1 MKVKV
6 FLESA
11 GNFDERDILKNFY
24 DGIKKFEN
32 TKSDV
37 PTDRLEVDW
46 AMSHGYEHCD
56 VAVIMGSWKDRD
68 RIHHNV
74 RRDVVKN
81 APTFVVVETP
91 LLGRVMFERS
101 SQHRI
106 GIDGFLNN
114 TGTFLGGNAGNDRLS
129 ALDIKWNGWN
139 NNPNGHIVLM
149 LQLPGDASLRGI
161 NMWQWGMW
169 AYQSIRK
176 YTNKKI
182 IIRTHPGHH
191 PKEMDAVYKFIS
203 DVSLNEDK
211 NVEVVIGSKE
221 RPLAS
226 DLKDAYCTVSYSS
239 GSSIDS
245 VLAGIP
251 TIAMDPGNFAYGIS
265 SNYIE
270 HIDGDNIRKASD
282 GDVVQWLQNLSYSQ
296 WSVLEMASGRAW
308 QHLKPILDTKFLE
321 SHLNRRKGI
330 KGKK

>member
-24 DGIKKFEN
+24 DGIKMFEN

-37 PTDRLEVDW
+37 PTDRLEVEW
-46 AMSHGYEHCD
+46 GMSQQYEHCD
-56 VAVIMGSWKDRD
+56 LAVMMGSWKDRD
-68 RIHHNV
+68 RPHHNT
-74 RRDVVKN
+74 RRDIVKN
-81 APTFVVVETP
+81 APMFLVVETP
-91 LLGRVMFERS
+91 LLSRVMFERS
-101 SQHRI
+101 TQHRI
-106 GIDGFLNN
+106 GINGFLNHN
-114 TGTFLGGNAGNDRLS
+114 AVFTAGNHGNDRLQK
-129 ALDIKWNGWN
+129 LGVTWNGWKN
-139 NNPNGHIVLM
+139 DPNGHILLM

-169 AYQSIRK
+169 AYQNIRK
-176 YTNKKI
+176 YTKNKI

-191 PKEMDAVYKFIS
+191 PKEMDTVYKFIS

-221 RPLAS
+221 RPLQS
-226 DLKDAYCTVSYSS
+226 DLKGAYCTVSYSS

-270 HIDGDNIRKASD
+270 HIDGDNLRKAED
-282 GDVVQWLQNLSYSQ
+282 RDILQWMNNLSYSQ
-296 WSVLEMASGRAW
+296 WSVEEMASGRVW
-308 QHLKPILDTKFLE
+308 QHLKPILDVKTLE
-321 SHLNRRKGI
+321 AHFTRA
-330 KGKK
+330 KGKGKR